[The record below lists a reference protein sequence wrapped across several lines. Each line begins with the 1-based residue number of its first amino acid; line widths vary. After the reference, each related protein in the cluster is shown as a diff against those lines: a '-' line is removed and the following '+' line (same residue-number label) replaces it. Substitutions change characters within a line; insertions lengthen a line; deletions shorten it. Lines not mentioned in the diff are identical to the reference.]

1 MKGKIEM
8 EILVGYTGFVGS
20 NLNAYGDFQNVYN
33 TKNINEAFGL
43 KPDILIYAGLRAE
56 KYIANKFPERDF
68 DNIQGAIQ
76 NIKKINPKQLVL
88 ISTIDVYDKPN
99 NVDENT
105 EIKEENLAAYGKNR
119 LYLEKWVQEN
129 INKYLILRL
138 PGLYGINIKKNF
150 IYDFITRIPKLLT
163 VDKFHE
169 LTLRENQL
177 MNFYHLNSNGFYE
190 CNELSIL
197 EKEKLLHI
205 LDKVNFSALNFT
217 DSRACYQFYNL
228 SHLYNDIQ
236 TALSAGIHKI
246 NLATE
251 PVKISE
257 LYEYLTGQKFVNE
270 ISQFPA
276 NYNFKTH
283 YASNFN
289 CQVPYIS
296 DKATILSEIKCFVES
311 MLKNV

>member
-1 MKGKIEM
+1 MISKA
-8 EILVGYTGFVGS
+8 LVGYTGFVGS

-76 NIKKINPKQLVL
+76 NIKKISPKQLVL

-150 IYDFITRIPKLLT
+150 IYDYIYKIPKLLNE
-163 VDKFHE
+163 KKYFE
-169 LTLRENQL
+169 LCEKNHDLKQYYLLNDDG
-177 MNFYHLNSNGFYE
+177 FYQVKMLNSE
-190 CNELSIL
+190 Q
-197 EKEKLLHI
+197 KVALLHI
-205 LDKVNFSALNFT
+205 LDNLNFSALNFT
-217 DSRACYQFYNL
+217 DSRGIFQYYNL
-228 SHLYNDIQ
+228 RYLAKDINI
-236 TALSAGIHKI
+236 ALNNKI
-246 NLATE
+246 SKLNLSTE
-251 PVKISE
+251 PISISE
-257 LYEYLTGQKFVNE
+257 LYFSLTGNEFKNE
-270 ISQFPA
+270 IAA
-276 NYNFKTH
+276 NPPFYNFKTIH
-283 YASNFN
+283 DGFFGGENG
-289 CQVPYIS
+289 YITN
-296 DKATILSEIKCFVES
+296 KRVVLSEIREFISAYSE
-311 MLKNV
+311 NIGR

>member
-1 MKGKIEM
+1 MISKA
-8 EILVGYTGFVGS
+8 LVGYTGFVGS

-76 NIKKINPKQLVL
+76 NIKKIKPKQLVL

-150 IYDFITRIPKLLT
+150 IYDYIYKIPKLLNE
-163 VDKFHE
+163 KKYFE
-169 LTLRENQL
+169 LCEKNHDLKQYYLLNDDG
-177 MNFYHLNSNGFYE
+177 FYQVKMLNSE
-190 CNELSIL
+190 Q
-197 EKEKLLHI
+197 KVALLHI
-205 LDKVNFSALNFT
+205 LDNLNFSALNFT
-217 DSRACYQFYNL
+217 DSRGIFQYYNL
-228 SHLYNDIQ
+228 RYLAKDINI
-236 TALSAGIHKI
+236 ALNNKI
-246 NLATE
+246 SKLNLSTE
-251 PVKISE
+251 PISISE
-257 LYEYLTGQKFVNE
+257 LYFSLTGNEFKNE
-270 ISQFPA
+270 IAA
-276 NYNFKTH
+276 NPPFYNFKTIH
-283 YASNFN
+283 DGFFGGENG
-289 CQVPYIS
+289 YITN
-296 DKATILSEIKCFVES
+296 KRVVLSEIREFISAYSE
-311 MLKNV
+311 NIGR

>member
-1 MKGKIEM
+1 MISKA
-8 EILVGYTGFVGS
+8 LVGYTGFVGS

-150 IYDFITRIPKLLT
+150 IYDYIYKIPKLLNE
-163 VDKFHE
+163 KKYFE
-169 LTLRENQL
+169 LCEKNHDLKQYYLLNDDG
-177 MNFYHLNSNGFYE
+177 FYQVKMLNSE
-190 CNELSIL
+190 Q
-197 EKEKLLHI
+197 KVALLHI
-205 LDKVNFSALNFT
+205 LDNLNFSALNFT
-217 DSRACYQFYNL
+217 DSRGIFQYYNL
-228 SHLYNDIQ
+228 RYLAKDINI
-236 TALSAGIHKI
+236 ALNNKI
-246 NLATE
+246 SKLNLSTE
-251 PVKISE
+251 PISISE
-257 LYEYLTGQKFVNE
+257 LYFSLTGNEFKNE
-270 ISQFPA
+270 IAA
-276 NYNFKTH
+276 NPPFYNFKTIH
-283 YASNFN
+283 DGFFGGENG
-289 CQVPYIS
+289 YITN
-296 DKATILSEIKCFVES
+296 KRVVLSEIREFISAYSE
-311 MLKNV
+311 NIGR

>member
-1 MKGKIEM
+1 MISKA
-8 EILVGYTGFVGS
+8 LVGYTGFVGS

-43 KPDILIYAGLRAE
+43 KPDILVYAGLRAE

-68 DNIQGAIQ
+68 DTIQGAIQ

-150 IYDFITRIPKLLT
+150 IYDYIYKIPKLLNE
-163 VDKFHE
+163 KKYFE
-169 LTLRENQL
+169 LCEKNHDLKQYYLLNDDG
-177 MNFYHLNSNGFYE
+177 FYQVKMLNSE
-190 CNELSIL
+190 Q
-197 EKEKLLHI
+197 KVALLHI
-205 LDKVNFSALNFT
+205 LDNLNFSALNFT
-217 DSRACYQFYNL
+217 DSRGIFQYYNL
-228 SHLYNDIQ
+228 RYLAKDINI
-236 TALSAGIHKI
+236 ALNNKI
-246 NLATE
+246 SKLNLSTE
-251 PVKISE
+251 PISISE
-257 LYEYLTGQKFVNE
+257 LYFSLTGNEFKNE
-270 ISQFPA
+270 IAA
-276 NYNFKTH
+276 NPPFYNFKTIH
-283 YASNFN
+283 DGFFGGENG
-289 CQVPYIS
+289 YITN
-296 DKATILSEIKCFVES
+296 KRVVLSEIREFISAYSE
-311 MLKNV
+311 NIGR

>member
-1 MKGKIEM
+1 MISKA
-8 EILVGYTGFVGS
+8 LVGYTGFVGS

-138 PGLYGINIKKNF
+138 PGLYGINIKK
-150 IYDFITRIPKLLT
+150 
-163 VDKFHE
+163 KF
-169 LTLRENQL
+169 
-177 MNFYHLNSNGFYE
+177 
-190 CNELSIL
+190 
-197 EKEKLLHI
+197 
-205 LDKVNFSALNFT
+205 
-217 DSRACYQFYNL
+217 
-228 SHLYNDIQ
+228 
-236 TALSAGIHKI
+236 
-246 NLATE
+246 
-251 PVKISE
+251 
-257 LYEYLTGQKFVNE
+257 
-270 ISQFPA
+270 
-276 NYNFKTH
+276 
-283 YASNFN
+283 
-289 CQVPYIS
+289 YI
-296 DKATILSEIKCFVES
+296 
-311 MLKNV
+311 